1 MVGPALGG
9 LLIALLRST
18 TLVYLLNGLAA
29 FVFAALI
36 LAIKVERAT
45 RSVIKEQTT
54 LSSLGDGISFLRR
67 TPILL
72 AAITLDL
79 FAVLLGGATNLLP
92 IFAKDILQVGAD
104 GLGWLRA
111 VPAIGAVMVAFVLAH
126 SPPFKR
132 AGPLCCWP
140 SPDLGRRLWCSAC
153 RARSGF
159 RC

>member
-1 MVGPALGG
+1 M
-9 LLIALLRST
+9 
-18 TLVYLLNGLAA
+18 
-29 FVFAALI
+29 
-36 LAIKVERAT
+36 ERAT

-111 VPAIGAVMVAFVLAH
+111 IRGYW
-126 SPPFKR
+126 R
-132 AGPLCCWP
+132 G
-140 SPDLGRRLWCSAC
+140 DG
-153 RARSGF
+153 GF
-159 RC
+159 CVGSQPTF